1 MYFSTRVFDENNCN
15 ITLFYINFLFPFFYL
30 SCYLSIFLPMRFN
43 RDASCSS
50 CSSPCDIY
58 QSSPPDAFGSGG
70 IEPLHVH
77 YGRHQTICKQDSP
90 VTHVI
95 YLLQGSAKL
104 YIEGINQRHILL
116 YILTPER
123 YIGLL
128 SFFETPRYAYSVT
141 SLEDSTVCMVELDYV
156 KRLYLRNH
164 AFLIRLNQAFGHSVA
179 SIMRKIITLNQKN
192 IRGRVADSL
201 LYLARLYNSDSY
213 HLLLTRKE
221 LGELSAI
228 SEENCVRILSE
239 FRKEGIIKVCKRQ
252 VTILEKDLLRKIS
265 EFG

>member
-1 MYFSTRVFDENNCN
+1 
-15 ITLFYINFLFPFFYL
+15 
-30 SCYLSIFLPMRFN
+30 MRFKK
-43 RDASCSS
+43 DASCSS
-50 CSSPCDIY
+50 CPFPCDIY
-58 QSSPPDAFGSGG
+58 KNSPSVVSGSGAMH
-70 IEPLHVH
+70 PLHVS
-77 YGRHQTICKQDSP
+77 YRRHQTICKQDSS

-95 YLLQGSAKL
+95 YLLKGSAKL
-104 YIEGINQRHILL
+104 YIEGINHRHILL

-128 SFFETPRYAYSVT
+128 SFFETPRYSYSVT
-141 SLEDSTVCMVELDYV
+141 ALEDSTVCMVELDYV
-156 KRLYLRNH
+156 KRLYVQNH
-164 AFLIRLNQAFGHSVA
+164 AFLMQLNQAFGRSVA

-201 LYLARLYNSDSY
+201 LYLSRLHRSDSY

-239 FRKEGIIKVCKRQ
+239 FRKEGIIKVDKRQ